1 MVITMLAFLR
11 RSNTSVATL
20 LQRDF
25 GLVWLSSL
33 VSLIG
38 DWALIV
44 GLPIVVY
51 RLTGSALLT
60 SVAFIAG
67 FVPNVALGSF
77 AGVLVDRWDR
87 RRTLIVSNLL
97 LGLGLLPL
105 LWATS
110 GSRIWIV
117 YVVQF
122 VEACL
127 AQLVMPARGALLP
140 ALVKPEELSTANALD
155 AVGSSVGRLTGPVL
169 GGVIV
174 AIAGLGA
181 VVAVDSLSFLAA
193 ALLLLPVRSEKRPSG
208 EQVPSG
214 EQASSG
220 PASAFGLRAFAG
232 EWLGGMTAVL
242 GSLTLR
248 TLFLVLAMTR
258 IGEGIMAVLLVV
270 FVTRALHGSG
280 VDLGFL
286 LSAQAVGGLV
296 GGIAVA
302 AFARRW
308 SPFRLAW
315 VGAVVLGLIDL
326 AIVDSPL
333 LLRSVMLVATL
344 FVAVGLPVAAFEAG
358 GMTLF
363 QLSTKPG
370 LRGRV
375 FGFIIS
381 AGSICMVAGMAIG
394 GLLGDRLGPIPV
406 LNMQGGSYVVAGLLL
421 LLLLG
426 SQGARSAIAGTAV
439 ASNAGP

>member
-1 MVITMLAFLR
+1 MVITMMAFLR

-33 VSLIG
+33 VSVIG

-51 RLTGSALLT
+51 RMTGSALLT
-60 SVAFIAG
+60 SVAFIAA
-67 FVPNVALGSF
+67 FVPNVALGSL

-87 RRTLIVSNLL
+87 RRTLMVSNLL

-105 LWATS
+105 LLVTS

-127 AQLVMPARGALLP
+127 AQLVLPARSALLP
-140 ALVKPEELSTANALD
+140 ALVEPEQLSTANALD
-155 AVGSSVGRLTGPVL
+155 SLGSNLARLTGPVL
-169 GGVIV
+169 GGVV
-174 AIAGLGA
+174 VGVAGLGA
-181 VVAVDSLSFLAA
+181 VVAVDSVSFLAA
-193 ALLLLPVRSEKRPSG
+193 ALVLLPVQGERARSGEKAPSG
-208 EQVPSG
+208 P
-214 EQASSG
+214 
-220 PASAFGLRAFAG
+220 PRAFGLRAFAS
-232 EWLGGMTAVL
+232 EWLGGMTAVT
-242 GSLTLR
+242 GSVTLR
-248 TLFLVLAMTR
+248 TMFLVLAMTR

-270 FVTRALHGSG
+270 FVTRALRGSG

-296 GGIAVA
+296 GGGVVA

-315 VGAVVLGLIDL
+315 VGAVVFGLIDL

-333 LLRSVMLVATL
+333 LLPSVLLVAAL
-344 FVAVGLPVAAFEAG
+344 FVVVGLPLAAFEAG

-363 QLSTKPG
+363 QASADPG

-375 FGFIIS
+375 FGFIIT
-381 AGSICMVAGMAIG
+381 AGSICMVVGMAIG

-406 LNMQGGSYVVAGLLL
+406 LNIQGGSYVVAGLLL

-426 SQGARSAIAGTAV
+426 SRTASSVIARPAT
-439 ASNAGP
+439 ASNTGS

>member
-1 MVITMLAFLR
+1 MVITMMAFLR

-38 DWALIV
+38 DWALVV

-60 SVAFIAG
+60 SVAFIAA

-87 RRTLIVSNLL
+87 RRTLMVSNLL
-97 LGLGLLPL
+97 LGVGLLPL
-105 LWATS
+105 LLVTS

-127 AQLVMPARGALLP
+127 AQLVMPARAALLP
-140 ALVKPEELSTANALD
+140 ALVEPEQLSTANALE
-155 AVGSSVGRLTGPVL
+155 ALGSSVGRLTGPVV

-174 AIAGLGA
+174 AMAGLGA
-181 VVAVDSLSFLAA
+181 VVAVDSASFLAA
-193 ALLLLPVRSEKRPSG
+193 ALLLLPVRSEKARSGEMAPSG
-208 EQVPSG
+208 P
-214 EQASSG
+214 
-220 PASAFGLRAFAG
+220 PSAFGLRAFVG

-248 TLFLVLAMTR
+248 AMFLVLAITR

-296 GGIAVA
+296 GGVVVA
-302 AFARRW
+302 ALARRW

-326 AIVDSPL
+326 ATVDSPL
-333 LLRSVMLVATL
+333 LLPSVMLVAAL
-344 FVAVGLPVAAFEAG
+344 MLVVGLPVAAFEAG

-363 QLSTKPG
+363 QQSTEPG

-375 FGFIIS
+375 FGFIITG
-381 AGSICMVAGMAIG
+381 GSIFMVVGMAIG

-406 LNMQGGSYVVAGLLL
+406 LNIQGAGYVVAGLLL

-426 SQGARSAIAGTAV
+426 SRAARSVIASPATA
-439 ASNAGP
+439 SSTGS